1 MDILHRFTGVVVFSI
16 EGNSLRGADLR
27 GANLWGANL
36 QGADLR
42 EANLRGADLLG
53 ANLWGADLQE
63 ANLWGANLRGA
74 DLWGADLR
82 GANLLGANLLGE
94 ILTSAPVIISG
105 LAWNVLI
112 TNAFMTIGCQRHR
125 HEEWFNFDEHQI
137 SSMHSGAL
145 EFWNKT
151 KVSLLE
157 MCAAQRG

>member
-16 EGNSLRGADLR
+16 EGNSLQGANLQEANLQ
-27 GANLWGANL
+27 GANLQEANLWGANLQEANLWGANL
-36 QGADLR
+36 QGA
-42 EANLRGADLLG
+42 N
-53 ANLWGADLQE
+53 
-63 ANLWGANLRGA
+63 
-74 DLWGADLR
+74 LR
-82 GANLLGANLLGE
+82 GANLQGE
-94 ILTSAPVIISG
+94 ILKSAPVIMSG

>member
-16 EGNSLRGADLR
+16 EGNSLQEADLR
-27 GANLWGANL
+27 GANLQGAN
-36 QGADLR
+36 
-42 EANLRGADLLG
+42 
-53 ANLWGADLQE
+53 
-63 ANLWGANLRGA
+63 
-74 DLWGADLR
+74 LR
-82 GANLLGANLLGE
+82 GANLLGANLQGE
-94 ILTSAPVIISG
+94 ILKSAPVIMSG

>member
-1 MDILHRFTGVVVFSI
+1 MNILHRFTGGIVFSI
-16 EGNSLRGADLR
+16 EGDSLQE
-27 GANLWGANL
+27 ANL
-36 QGADLR
+36 Q
-42 EANLRGADLLG
+42 EANLRG
-53 ANLWGADLQE
+53 
-63 ANLWGANLRGA
+63 
-74 DLWGADLR
+74 
-82 GANLLGANLLGE
+82 E
-94 ILTSAPVIISG
+94 ILKSTPVIISG

-151 KVSLLE
+151 KGRLLA

>member
-16 EGNSLRGADLR
+16 KGNSLLGANLLGANLLGADLR
-27 GANLWGANL
+27 GANLWGA
-36 QGADLR
+36 DLR
-42 EANLRGADLLG
+42 
-53 ANLWGADLQE
+53 
-63 ANLWGANLRGA
+63 
-74 DLWGADLR
+74 GADLR
-82 GANLLGANLLGE
+82 GANLRGANLLGE

-137 SSMHSGAL
+137 SRMHPDAL

-151 KVSLLE
+151 KVSLFE

>member
-16 EGNSLRGADLR
+16 EGNSLLGADLR
-27 GANLWGANL
+27 GANLQGANLLGANLQEANLLGADLQGADL

-42 EANLRGADLLG
+42 
-53 ANLWGADLQE
+53 
-63 ANLWGANLRGA
+63 
-74 DLWGADLR
+74 GADLR

>member
-16 EGNSLRGADLR
+16 EGNSLLGANLQGANLR

-36 QGADLR
+36 
-42 EANLRGADLLG
+42 LG
-53 ANLWGADLQE
+53 ANLQ
-63 ANLWGANLRGA
+63 
-74 DLWGADLR
+74 
-82 GANLLGANLLGE
+82 GE
-94 ILTSAPVIISG
+94 ILKSAPVIMSG

>member
-16 EGNSLRGADLR
+16 EGNSLRGADLL

-36 QGADLR
+36 QGANLQ
-42 EANLRGADLLG
+42 EAN
-53 ANLWGADLQE
+53 LQE
-63 ANLWGANLRGA
+63 ANLWGANLQGADLRGA

-82 GANLLGANLLGE
+82 GANLRGANLRGANLLGE
-94 ILTSAPVIISG
+94 ILKSAPVIISG

-137 SSMHSGAL
+137 SSMHPGAL

-151 KVSLLE
+151 KVSLFE